1 MVIMVSPSIYSYR
14 GGPFA
19 VDGLVVDVEVPVAI
33 AAAVVAFGIVV
44 VVVMVTVS
52 VAFSAVGETPAAAA
66 PPSRLVADLGSSA
79 LDTGFKGVV
88 PTDGRAA
95 AALFILLL

>member
-1 MVIMVSPSIYSYR
+1 MVVSPSIYYYR

-19 VDGLVVDVEVPVAI
+19 VDGLVVDVGFVVAI

-44 VVVMVTVS
+44 VGVTVS
-52 VAFSAVGETPAAAA
+52 VGFSTVGETPTAAAL
-66 PPSRLVADLGSSA
+66 PSRLEADLGSSA
-79 LDTGFKGVV
+79 LGTGFNDVV

>member
-1 MVIMVSPSIYSYR
+1 MVVSPSIYYYR

-19 VDGLVVDVEVPVAI
+19 VDGLVVVVGVVVAV
-33 AAAVVAFGIVV
+33 AAAVVAFGIDDVG
-44 VVVMVTVS
+44 VTVS
-52 VAFSAVGETPAAAA
+52 VGFSAVGETPAAAA

-79 LDTGFKGVV
+79 LGTGFNAVV

>member
-1 MVIMVSPSIYSYR
+1 MVVSPSIYSYR

-19 VDGLVVDVEVPVAI
+19 VDGLGIDVEVPVAI

-44 VVVMVTVS
+44 VKVTVS
-52 VAFSAVGETPAAAA
+52 VYFSAVGETPAAAA
-66 PPSRLVADLGSSA
+66 PPSGLVADLGSSA